1 MGTIHVEHDSGDRF
15 TSRVRDHIVVTDQPS
30 ADGGTDTGPTP
41 VELLVTSLASCVAH
55 YAHRYL
61 TRHCIDAAGLAV
73 DADFTMAT
81 DRPARIAS
89 MTITL
94 TPPTALPAE
103 RYDAFLAVASHCT
116 VHNTLEH
123 PPGLTIGLRTEAAE
137 RAA

>member
-1 MGTIHVEHDSGDRF
+1 MGTIHVEHDGGDRF
-15 TSRVRDHIVVTDQPS
+15 TSRVRDHLVVTDQPN
-30 ADGGTDTGPTP
+30 ADGGTDAGPTP

-61 TRHCIDAAGLAV
+61 VRHGVDAAGLAV
-73 DADFTMAT
+73 DANFTMAT

-89 MTITL
+89 MTITV
-94 TPPTALPAE
+94 TPPAD
-103 RYDAFLAVASHCT
+103 RHDAFLAVASHCT

-123 PPGLTIGLRTEAAE
+123 PPGITIALRAEPAE